1 MKILLFFLFL
11 ISPLFAENSL
21 WTRPVIIGASLS
33 DGFHHSEIG
42 HIFKKPKSDRL
53 SLEKYFEKAILAPH
67 GKITNFGSSALF
79 LAVDASAKN
88 QINRAS
94 KKMPT
99 LIIAPDF
106 LFWFVYGKPSMRG
119 EGLEKL
125 PFADF
130 LERGLQYLDQFRCPI
145 ALGDIPDCRQLLGGI
160 LDKKQYERTDSIKK
174 VNSRIKEWA
183 AQKPNVTLIPIASF
197 FETVSQ
203 NKKITLLGKTIKAG
217 KTYKTLLQQDGL
229 HPTERGSAAITL
241 LLLETLHAS
250 KHLSKADV
258 LWDMEEIIPN

>member
-88 QINRAS
+88 QINR
-94 KKMPT
+94 
-99 LIIAPDF
+99 D
-106 LFWFVYGKPSMRG
+106 
-119 EGLEKL
+119 
-125 PFADF
+125 
-130 LERGLQYLDQFRCPI
+130 LDQFRCPI